1 MLSHFMRMLFCDLNL
16 QRRVLNT
23 GSNAVNEIIITAELD
38 FIINLS
44 HVSQKHM
51 HARIQM
57 HSLFDKSVLRKE
69 GMVVYHQ
76 LYRNCKTS
84 WRTVASFKKKMQL
97 LLLEGRNYGLFALQ
111 DLGAYIP
118 YWLVTEVP
126 DSCWKNAYM
135 TNRYWVS
142 VSKDAPRG
150 S

>member
-84 WRTVASFKKKMQL
+84 
-97 LLLEGRNYGLFALQ
+97 
-111 DLGAYIP
+111 
-118 YWLVTEVP
+118 
-126 DSCWKNAYM
+126 
-135 TNRYWVS
+135 
-142 VSKDAPRG
+142 
-150 S
+150 